1 MDETLAGR
9 SDGLKG
15 YSLGLAVFGRGET
28 FDAQS
33 DPVVRLEAR
42 RLRRDLDTYYVDAGA
57 RDPVRITIPKGHYV
71 PHFAWHQARTT
82 APPSGCHRTRSRT

>member
-1 MDETLAGR
+1 MVPRVDSPGDGNASAGPLPAEIRAQLERIPNSATLQANPRRGEFLRYLVDETLAGR

-33 DPVVRLEAR
+33 DRLSASKP
-42 RLRRDLDTYYVDAGA
+42 GA
-57 RDPVRITIPKGHYV
+57 
-71 PHFAWHQARTT
+71 
-82 APPSGCHRTRSRT
+82 

>member
-1 MDETLAGR
+1 MVPRVDLPGDGNASASPLPAEIRAQLERILNSATLQASPRRREFLRYLVDETLAGR

-33 DPVVRLEAR
+33 DPVVRLEA
-42 RLRRDLDTYYVDAGA
+42 GA
-57 RDPVRITIPKGHYV
+57 
-71 PHFAWHQARTT
+71 
-82 APPSGCHRTRSRT
+82 